1 MLTPSDTVDRVHKGA
16 DVEVRID
23 LLSERHGTGMAYDLL
38 DHGLVNMG
46 FCQHGDA
53 SVAGAVRRLR
63 VPQLIHQ
70 RDEVAVVVVPV
81 IEMFLIRRM
90 Q

>member
-23 LLSERHGTGMAYDLL
+23 LLGERHGTGMAYDLL

-53 SVAGAVRRLR
+53 SVAGAVRCLR

-70 RDEVAVVVVPV
+70 RDEVAVIVVPV
-81 IEMFLIRRM
+81 VTVA
-90 Q
+90 